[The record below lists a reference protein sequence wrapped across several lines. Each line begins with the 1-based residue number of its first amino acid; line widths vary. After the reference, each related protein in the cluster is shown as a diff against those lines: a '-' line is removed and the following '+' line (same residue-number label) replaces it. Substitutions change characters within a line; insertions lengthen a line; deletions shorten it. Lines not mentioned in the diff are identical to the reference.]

1 MTSGQERKNFMFVDA
16 KKYKHHDKLV
26 EMADALKL
34 DYDEFIV
41 DHPDPR
47 KHICVFQFEYPEI
60 TNGRELEYKD
70 DWWAVPIFIDGQIDN
85 KMYPNHW
92 LRTKEIAR
100 TLPGIYQQIIN
111 FIRPNG
117 GKLPWH
123 NDFGSWDR
131 ISQHFPNP
139 RGYTAAIGIDMLE
152 PRDKLKQGIRFDRDV
167 RSYGNKEIIAFDGK
181 NYMHTVWNLCDA
193 WRVSSVIDIAD
204 TEWENVVG

>member
-1 MTSGQERKNFMFVDA
+1 MFVDA
-16 KKYKHHDKLV
+16 TKYKHYQKLV

-60 TNGRELEYKD
+60 STEAEMEYKD

-85 KMYPNHW
+85 EMYPNHW
-92 LRTKEIAR
+92 LRTKAIAR
-100 TLPGIYQQIIN
+100 TLPGLYQQIIN

-123 NDFGSWDR
+123 NDYGSWQR
-131 ISQHFPNP
+131 IGRYFPNP

-152 PRDKLKQGIRFDRDV
+152 PIDTEKQGIQFADDI
-167 RSYGNKEIIAFDGK
+167 RSYGNKEIIAFEGRTK
-181 NYMHTVWNLCDA
+181 EHYVWNLCDA

-204 TEWENVVG
+204 SEWENVVR